1 MSEPVQAKSRSAV
14 ASYIFCVHYYI
25 CLQICF
31 LSTVWH
37 EIFAGSNFCE
47 SCDFSNDPQKFTPE
61 SVQLQLVSH
70 V

>member
-37 EIFAGSNFCE
+37 EIFAGSNFCD
-47 SCDFSNDPQKFTPE
+47 SCDFSNDPQK
-61 SVQLQLVSH
+61 
-70 V
+70 